1 MSEMDLLAQDAA
13 NRQHALAHESFIV
26 EAPAG
31 AGKTELLTQ
40 RYLGLLTTVKEP
52 EEIVAIT
59 FTNKAAAEMRGRIL
73 DSLQDAANQVP
84 VDKTHKQVT
93 RELALQALA
102 RSSELGWD
110 LLAQPGRLRITTIDS
125 LSSLLARQMPLM
137 SRFGAQP
144 AVTDDASLHYQ
155 KASLRSLAMLENAGL
170 DSDVAE
176 ALAYFDNDTERLSQ
190 QLADM
195 LKKRDQ
201 WLPHAGSTVE
211 QDIAS
216 ALNYLLQQDISR
228 AAQSL
233 TPSLQK
239 QLMPTAHY
247 AASQLGEGHLI
258 GALQDW
264 QEPLTAGVEHL
275 LLWRALCELVLTK
288 EGELRKEK
296 GINIKSGFPPT
307 DEGRIHKQSLVEVIA
322 AITNAEEL
330 ACIREL
336 PDSDNLARE
345 WRIISALSHLLNQ
358 AAAQLTLVFQEAG
371 EVDFV
376 EVAIRA
382 LRALQDETGPTDL
395 ALQLDYRIQHLL
407 VDEFQDTSPAQIEL
421 LQRLTSGWQAD
432 DGRTIFCVGDP
443 MQSIYRF
450 RKADVGLFLRVLDSG
465 IGHLPLKR
473 LQLTRNNRSRPA
485 VVDWVNGAF
494 AKVFPQQ
501 DSVARG
507 AISYREFVATR
518 DIEVDSGVQVH
529 PLVAETAASA
539 ADMAMLEARYLAD
552 LIERER
558 KPGRTIAVLVR
569 ARSHLHALV
578 AEIRRNHP
586 GLNFQAVEVEA
597 LAERQTIQDALA
609 LAKALFHRADR
620 VNWLAILRA
629 PWCGLTLYDL
639 HALAAHDH
647 YSTIWQLMQR
657 DAVLAGLTAD
667 GQQRLLHVRSVIAQ
681 AFAHQGRQSARRW
694 VESVWLKLGGAQC
707 LVDAGDVRDVQAFFD
722 LIDQLDR
729 GGQFDPLQLESA
741 MAELYAAPDV
751 QADGS
756 LQFMTLHKSKGLQ
769 FDTVILPG
777 LHRQPNRQDTPLLLW
792 ESVTTESGEIKL
804 IAAPQVPKYLRDD
817 LPTAYDYLHGL
828 ENARTA
834 NEAARLLYVGATRA
848 ERKLH
853 LLGVVRAD
861 AKGDLKPANGSFLQL
876 LWQSLAAEFLAA
888 KPQQIMVQAVDAACF
903 VPKLIRLPQPAVP
916 TLLQQATDK
925 PTNLSYQQPTEEY
938 YNFNNALDAD
948 TGTLA
953 HRYVEIIAQQG
964 LSAWTTAF
972 ANSQQSAMRHWL
984 IRRGYQPEQATQGA
998 ERVMA
1003 ALLVTLASEQG
1014 RWVLKDRPGAQSEL
1028 KIASFNQQAVSTQVI
1043 DRTFVEEGVRWI
1055 IDYKSARLAPDHNEY
1070 ELNAIAEQYR
1080 PQLEGYAALFAEA
1093 GLPIRKAV
1101 FFLALGKL
1109 VELS

>member
-1 MSEMDLLAQDAA
+1 MSEIDLLVQDAE
-13 NRQHALAHESFIV
+13 NRQRALAHVSFIV

-40 RYLGLLTTVKEP
+40 RYLGLLATVKEP

-84 VDKTHKQVT
+84 VDKPHKQVT
-93 RELALQALA
+93 RELALQSLA
-102 RSSELGWD
+102 RSGEQGWG
-110 LLAQPGRLRITTIDS
+110 LLAHPGRLRITTIDS

-144 AVTDDASLHYQ
+144 AVTDDANQHYQ
-155 KASLRSLAMLENAGL
+155 EAAQRTLAMLESGGL
-170 DSDVAE
+170 DSDIAE
-176 ALAYFDNDTERLSQ
+176 ALAYFDNDAQRLSQ

-216 ALNYLLQQDISR
+216 ALHYLVQQDISR
-228 AAQSL
+228 AALSFSPL
-233 TPSLQK
+233 LQK
-239 QLMPTAHY
+239 QLMPAARFAAAHPKATAIRT
-247 AASQLGEGHLI
+247 LL
-258 GALQDW
+258 DW
-264 QEPLTAGVEHL
+264 QTPLTANLENL
-275 LLWRALCELVLTK
+275 PQWRAVCEMLLTK
-288 EGELRKEK
+288 EGTLRKEG
-296 GINIKSGFPPT
+296 GININNGFPP
-307 DEGRIHKQSLVEVIA
+307 DADGKAYKQVLVDIIA
-322 AITNAEEL
+322 AIVDPKPL
-330 ACIREL
+330 VRIRDL
-336 PDSDNLARE
+336 PDPDNLAHE

-358 AAAQLTLVFQEAG
+358 AAAQLMLVFQEVG

-376 EVAIRA
+376 EVA
-382 LRALQDETGPTDL
+382 LRALHALHDETGPTDL

-421 LQRLTSGWQAD
+421 LQRLTSGWQPD

-450 RKADVGLFLRVLDSG
+450 RKADVGLFLRVAESG
-465 IGHLPLKR
+465 IGHLRLKR

-485 VVDWVNGAF
+485 VVDWVNQAF
-494 AKVFPQQ
+494 ARVFPAQ

-518 DIEVDSGVQVH
+518 DVETDSGVQVH
-529 PLVAETAASA
+529 PLVAEATANA
-539 ADMAMLEARYLAD
+539 ADMAILEARYLAD
-552 LIERER
+552 LIARER

-578 AEIRRNHP
+578 AEIRRNRP
-586 GLNFQAVEVEA
+586 GLDFQAVEMEA
-597 LAERQTIQDALA
+597 LVERQTVQDALA
-609 LAKALFHRADR
+609 LTKALFHRADR

-629 PWCGLTLYDL
+629 PWCGLTLADL

-647 YSTIWQLMQR
+647 RATIWQLMQR
-657 DAVLAGLTAD
+657 DEVMARLTND
-667 GQQRLLHVRSVIAQ
+667 GRQRLLHLRTVIAQ

-729 GGQFDPLQLESA
+729 GGQFDAAQLESA
-741 MAELYAAPDV
+741 MADLYAAPDV

-777 LHRQPNRQDTPLLLW
+777 LHRPPNKQDAPLLLW

-804 IAAPQVPKYLRDD
+804 LAAPQVPKYLRDD
-817 LPTAYDYLHGL
+817 LPSAYDYLHGL
-828 ENARTA
+828 ENERTA
-834 NEAARLLYVGATRA
+834 NEAARVLYVGATRA

-853 LLGVVRAD
+853 LLGVVKAD
-861 AKGDLKPANGSFLQL
+861 SKGDLKPANGSFLQL
-876 LWQSLAAEFLAA
+876 LWESVAAEFLAA
-888 KPQQIMVQAVDAACF
+888 EPQQIVAQDVDAASF
-903 VPKLIRLPQPAVP
+903 IPKLIRLPQPAVP
-916 TLLQQATDK
+916 ALLKEQTDK
-925 PTNLSYQQPTEEY
+925 PASLNFQQPTAEPGSDG
-938 YNFNNALDAD
+938 NTLDAD

-964 LSAWTTAF
+964 LQTWTPEF
-972 ANSQQSAMRHWL
+972 VSGQQAVMEHWL
-984 IRRGYQPEQATQGA
+984 TRRGHKPEQATQSA
-998 ERVMA
+998 QRVIA
-1003 ALLVTLASEQG
+1003 ALQVTLASEQG
-1014 RWVLKDRPGAQSEL
+1014 QWALKNRPGAQSEL
-1028 KIASFNQQAVSTQVI
+1028 KIDSLNQQVIKTQAI
-1043 DRTFVEEGVRWI
+1043 DRTFVEDGVRWI
-1055 IDYKSARLAPDHNEY
+1055 IDYKSVRLTMEHSETVLA
-1070 ELNAIAEQYR
+1070 AIAEQHR
-1080 PQLEGYAALFAEA
+1080 LQLEGYAALFADE
-1093 GLPIRKAV
+1093 GLPIKKAI